1 MTSKYSA
8 RFQNLLLQSDEVART
23 KTVFESEYSGT
34 TINVDAGQFLAWCVK
49 CRSLLSLA
57 CGENS
62 EHYRQFVHSEK
73 SSGWSGNFHTFELLK
88 AVLEAA
94 EEDFNGGFLRPLRSL
109 VQAEVLIDELEQ
121 AKTLLSS
128 GYSSPAAV
136 VAGVVLETKLR
147 EMCQAHDLSSGKIDK
162 MNADLVKAQA
172 YNLAVQKRITAIA
185 DIRNNA
191 AHKHPDRFKSEDVD
205 DMISY
210 IERFIAD
217 YPYSLNRLTFR
228 P

>member
-8 RFQNLLLQSDEVART
+8 RFENLLLQSEEVART
-23 KTVFESEYSGT
+23 RTVTESEYTGT
-34 TINVDAGQFLAWCVK
+34 SIHVDPGQFLAWRVK
-49 CRSLLSLA
+49 SRSLLSLA

-62 EHYRQFVHSEK
+62 EHYRQFIQSEK
-73 SSGWSGNFHTFELLK
+73 GSSWNGSFHTFELLK

-109 VQAEVLIDELEQ
+109 VQAEVFIDELEQ
-121 AKTLLSS
+121 ANSLLTS

-147 EMCQAHDLSSGKIDK
+147 EMCQTHDLSTGKLDK

-191 AHKHPDRFKSEDVD
+191 AHGHPDRFNKEDVA

-217 YPYSLNRLTFR
+217 YA
-228 P
+228 